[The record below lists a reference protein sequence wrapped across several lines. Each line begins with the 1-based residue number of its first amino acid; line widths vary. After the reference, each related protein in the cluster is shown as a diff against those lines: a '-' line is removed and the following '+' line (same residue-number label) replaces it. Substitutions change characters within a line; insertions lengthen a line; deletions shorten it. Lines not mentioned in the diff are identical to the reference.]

1 MSKQIAKSLTNAAQ
15 QLATVAATLQQA
27 ADALGASPAPVA
39 TAPAAPKWTPEQKK
53 KLIQFRGAFMALGDD
68 EKTASRKAIAKLTG
82 GTGKNSGAAV
92 QAPVDQ
98 PAKRKPGRPAGSGRA
113 AAPAPAAPA
122 PAAPAAPVQKKKR
135 IHMLTLDEVREGT
148 GMTLAQFC
156 KSLVDDHGLDRDSE
170 EFAGLRKQ
178 FLELRAKLKA
188 QVEEEND
195 VAASGEDLVDGFVVD
210 GGDGEDDAGYDFDPQ
225 PVTPKKGRAKMAE
238 DALDDT
244 DAEFGF

>member
-1 MSKQIAKSLTNAAQ
+1 MSKQIAKSLTAAAS
-15 QLATVAATLQQA
+15 QLAAVAATLQQA
-27 ADALGASPAPVA
+27 AAALGAAPAPA
-39 TAPAAPKWTPEQKK
+39 AAPAAPQWTPEQKK

-68 EKTASRKAIAKLTG
+68 EKTASQKAIAKLTG
-82 GTGKNSGAAV
+82 AAPKNSGASVA
-92 QAPVDQ
+92 APVDQ

-113 AAPAPAAPA
+113 AAPAPA
-122 PAAPAAPVQKKKR
+122 PVQKKKS
-135 IHMLTLDEVREGT
+135 IHMLTLEEVREGT

-156 KSLVDDHGLDRDSE
+156 KSLVEDHGLDRDSE
-170 EFAGLRKQ
+170 EFARLRKQ
-178 FLELRAKLKA
+178 FLDLRAKLKA

-210 GGDGEDDAGYDFDPQ
+210 GGDDGDAGYDFDPQ
-225 PVTPKKGRAKMAE
+225 PAPKKGRARLAE

>member
-1 MSKQIAKSLTNAAQ
+1 MSKQIAKSLTAAAQ
-15 QLATVAATLQQA
+15 QLAAVAATLQQA
-27 ADALGASPAPVA
+27 AAALGSPAP
-39 TAPAAPKWTPEQKK
+39 APAAAPKWTAEQKK
-53 KLIQFRGAFMALGDD
+53 KLVQFRSAFMALGDD
-68 EKTASRKAIAKLTG
+68 EKTASRKAVAKLTG
-82 GTGKNSGAAV
+82 ASGKNSGAAV

-113 AAPAPAAPA
+113 SAP
-122 PAAPAAPVQKKKR
+122 APVQKKKS
-135 IHMLTLDEVREGT
+135 IHMLTLEEVREGT

-156 KSLVDDHGLDRDSE
+156 KSLVEDHGLDRDSE
-170 EFAGLRKQ
+170 EFARLRKQ
-178 FLELRAKLKA
+178 FLDLRAKLKA

-225 PVTPKKGRAKMAE
+225 PAPKKRGAKMAE
-238 DALDDT
+238 ESFDDA

>member
-1 MSKQIAKSLTNAAQ
+1 MSKQIAKSLTAAAQ

-27 ADALGASPAPVA
+27 AAALGAAPVA
-39 TAPAAPKWTPEQKK
+39 TAPAAAPAAPAAPKWTPEQKK
-53 KLIQFRGAFMALGDD
+53 KLVQFRGAFMALGDD

-92 QAPVDQ
+92 AAPVDQ
-98 PAKRKPGRPAGSGRA
+98 PKRRGRPAGSGRA
-113 AAPAPAAPA
+113 AAPAPVAPA
-122 PAAPAAPVQKKKR
+122 QKKKR

-156 KSLVDDHGLDRDSE
+156 KTLVEDHGLDRDSE
-170 EFAGLRKQ
+170 EFTALRKQ
-178 FLELRAKLKA
+178 FIDLRAKLKA

-210 GGDGEDDAGYDFDPQ
+210 GGDGGDDAGYDFDPE
-225 PVTPKKGRAKMAE
+225 PVTPKKRGAKMAE
-238 DALDDT
+238 EASNDADS
-244 DAEFGF
+244 EFGF